1 MLCCFFLQTT
11 NQGFSIN
18 VPHKFNIHNYKVPT
32 FCDHCGSLLW
42 GIVRQGLHCK
52 STFLFF
58 CHTSWSSLIYPS
70 VLFKLF
76 CEANLVCCV
85 FTSVVCKMNVHIRC
99 KGNVAP
105 NCGVNNVELANKLAE
120 MGLQPGGLTKRNS
133 MVNTH
138 TCTQSCQ
145 V

>member
-1 MLCCFFLQTT
+1 ML
-11 NQGFSIN
+11 S
-18 VPHKFNIHNYKVPT
+18 
-32 FCDHCGSLLW
+32 
-42 GIVRQGLHCK
+42 
-52 STFLFF
+52 
-58 CHTSWSSLIYPS
+58 
-70 VLFKLF
+70 
-76 CEANLVCCV
+76 CEAHLVCCV

-138 TCTQSCQ
+138 MHSIFSKVKYVICVCVNLS